1 VTMQGRGRPRGATNS
16 SGCLSW
22 FLIFAVAL
30 YYGVNIGEVYL
41 RYYRLVDA
49 LDSQAR
55 LASAIDNGTIGRRIA
70 AAVDDI
76 GLPDSASNIVITR
89 SADPRQIKIETSYS
103 EHVHLPLFD
112 HTFAFHPTATQ
123 PL

>member
-1 VTMQGRGRPRGATNS
+1 MVSRGTPRRGAS
-16 SGCLSW
+16 SAGCLVW
-22 FLIFAVAL
+22 LLMLVATL

-41 RYYRLVDA
+41 RYYRLVEEM
-49 LDSQAR
+49 DSQAR
-55 LASAIDNGTIGRRIA
+55 LASALDNGTIGRRLA

-76 GLPDSASNIVITR
+76 GLPDSTRNVMITR
-89 SADPRQIKIETSYS
+89 TTSPREIKIETSYS
-103 EHVHLPLFD
+103 EHVHLPFFD